1 MGGIHMSLPSIP
13 NFSPSIS
20 ITRDDA
26 LNLVIASVAMEELGL
41 SHVINAEGEKIQF
54 ALGTIPGASIPAVTI
69 GDILEVDKS
78 ANGVLDAVTQK
89 EILLDSKLNNVINAT
104 STGGAT
110 GPTGPTGATGPTGP
124 TGSAGTAGAT
134 GPTGPTGPTGSA
146 GMAGATGPTGFTGPT
161 GPAGTGGAGLSA
173 FAFIYQIGTATV
185 LVGSDINYSN
195 NGPLLNITHTAG
207 TAPIIVGLNGVYN
220 ISFII
225 NTQGNNPE
233 DWAIFVN
240 GVQQLEFSAA
250 GQSITAQASLSL
262 TAGDFITIRN
272 IATTPSAILRVGNTV
287 STSVLINKVNA

>member
-1 MGGIHMSLPSIP
+1 MSLPSIP

-124 TGSAGTAGAT
+124 TGSAGT
-134 GPTGPTGPTGSA
+134 
-146 GMAGATGPTGFTGPT
+146 AGATGPTGFTGPT